1 MWDNPDSFYNGAH
14 GSDILHALEKV
25 NRKVTDKDVRKFM
38 SNIREIP
45 IYANKLWIALKLL
58 GTSGEGR
65 LQFCEDLEFLGII
78 SYTNYP

>member
-45 IYANKLWIALKLL
+45 IYANKL
-58 GTSGEGR
+58 
-65 LQFCEDLEFLGII
+65 
-78 SYTNYP
+78 